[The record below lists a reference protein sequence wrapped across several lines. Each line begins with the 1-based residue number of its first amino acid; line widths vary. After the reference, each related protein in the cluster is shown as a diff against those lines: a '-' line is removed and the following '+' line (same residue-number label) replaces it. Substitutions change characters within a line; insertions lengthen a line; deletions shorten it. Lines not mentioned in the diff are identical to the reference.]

1 MNKEN
6 SCSGNGTREKGS
18 RKRIDEIGNAGVREE
33 RKRESPVLR
42 GK

>member
-18 RKRIDEIGNAGVREE
+18 RKRIDEIGNAAIREGGKE
-33 RKRESPVLR
+33 RESR
-42 GK
+42 AEG